1 MKTTNKKEKNIY
13 KTASQVGKFIKPVG
27 KIALGVIIEPILIP
41 PILLFQTYDIS
52 QTIQNTRFYFF

>member
-27 KIALGVIIEPILIP
+27 KIALGVIIFPSYKIGI
-41 PILLFQTYDIS
+41 
-52 QTIQNTRFYFF
+52 

>member
-27 KIALGVIIEPILIP
+27 KIALGVIIFPAIKSVSKLIKKWVNCKNA
-41 PILLFQTYDIS
+41 
-52 QTIQNTRFYFF
+52 IQSIKTE